1 MPASVSG
8 TGCTRRSRRIVP
20 EPRRT
25 EATELIDTARR
36 LWAGVFRGVLSTHSV
51 SHPGYPFGSVVPYCL
66 DREGLPLLLLSHLAQ
81 HSKNLAADFRCGLLL
96 TESGAEDA
104 QQQARLSVV
113 ADCKPVAE
121 EQRGLVERYFRC
133 FPQTH
138 LYFEQ
143 LNFRFFR
150 LCPRALYLNAGF
162 ASARWLGPERVVTSN
177 PFDRKTESRLIGEA
191 SARQSALRR
200 LFGGAMDDAD
210 VAVAG
215 IDGHGMDLR
224 RGEYLRRVAFPR
236 SVSSTLQVTELIQ
249 TLAAA

>member
-1 MPASVSG
+1 M
-8 TGCTRRSRRIVP
+8 P

-25 EATELIDTARR
+25 EAPELIDIARR
-36 LWAGVFRGVLSTHSV
+36 LWTGAFRGAFSTHSV

-81 HSKNLAADFRCGLLL
+81 HSKNLAADSRCGLLL
-96 TESGAEDA
+96 TESGAEDV
-104 QQQARLSVV
+104 QQQARLSMM
-113 ADCKPVAE
+113 ADCEPLTAE
-121 EQRGLVERYFRC
+121 QEAATERYFRC
-133 FPQTH
+133 FPQSRP
-138 LYFEQ
+138 YFEQ
-143 LNFRFFR
+143 LDFRFFR
-150 LCPRALYLNAGF
+150 LRPRAPLYLNAGF

-177 PFDRKTESRLIGEA
+177 PFDPKTESRLIGEV

-215 IDGHGMDLR
+215 IDGRGMDLR
-224 RGEYLRRVAFPR
+224 RGEHLRRVSFPR
-236 SVSSTLQVTELIQ
+236 PVSSTLQVTELIR